1 MSSDSPSFRLERNF
15 ESAYDSFLSFQS
27 RADIPFGIAITRGSG
42 LCYPFSFRVSE
53 DFEESYFMA
62 KKILL
67 SLLWM
72 IGGERILLGPVSP
85 FAQKFLKESSRDEE
99 IQSSLEAASKIMA
112 FDISMSLCPALPE
125 RRTSPSRSGIPFPG
139 IGSALTSAGAT
150 AR

>member
-27 RADIPFGIAITRGSG
+27 RADIPFGIAITRESG

-67 SLLWM
+67 SLESDYKTKQKIYKM
-72 IGGERILLGPVSP
+72 IDKTQNISEYKSAVINLPIPEAFKQRMNETLGFS
-85 FAQKFLKESSRDEE
+85 Q
-99 IQSSLEAASKIMA
+99 
-112 FDISMSLCPALPE
+112 
-125 RRTSPSRSGIPFPG
+125 
-139 IGSALTSAGAT
+139 
-150 AR
+150 